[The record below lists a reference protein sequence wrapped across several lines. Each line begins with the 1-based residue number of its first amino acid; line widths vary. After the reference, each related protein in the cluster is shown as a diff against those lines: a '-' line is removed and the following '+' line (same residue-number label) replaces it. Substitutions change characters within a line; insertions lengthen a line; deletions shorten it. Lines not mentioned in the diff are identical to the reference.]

1 MIILSLSNTFLTIN
15 DRKKKMA
22 KTAGETVLFEV
33 KNKDRSVVIQ
43 KGSID
48 QLKTIAKSPDVR
60 SVTTFFQQLSY
71 NRADLNRI
79 KQEAKD
85 ETNAK
90 RREARAQKKAGQAGV
105 AEDAG

>member
-1 MIILSLSNTFLTIN
+1 MSGIKIE
-15 DRKKKMA
+15 K
-22 KTAGETVLFEV
+22 VLFEI
-33 KNKDRSVVIQ
+33 KNKDRSVTIS
-43 KGSID
+43 KGHID
-48 QLKTIAKSPDVR
+48 QLKTLAKSPDVR
-60 SVTTFFQQLSY
+60 AITTYIHHVDYS
-71 NRADLNRI
+71 RADLNRI